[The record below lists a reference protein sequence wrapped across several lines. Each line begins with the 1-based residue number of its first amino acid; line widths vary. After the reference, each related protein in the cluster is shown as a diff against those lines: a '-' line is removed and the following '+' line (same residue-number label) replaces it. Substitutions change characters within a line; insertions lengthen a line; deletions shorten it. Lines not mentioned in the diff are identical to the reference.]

1 MKKHFKTL
9 SSLLILTF
17 VLTIPY
23 FVFAQ
28 NTSSD
33 NGILNRLDKVANTG
47 GYNVGENVD
56 ITTIVG
62 LIVQAVLGL
71 LGVIFVIL
79 MVYAGY
85 TWMIASGNETKVGKA
100 KDMLQT
106 AIIGLVIVLSSWA
119 IWSFILSGLI
129 G

>member
-9 SSLLILTF
+9 SSLIILTF

-28 NTSSD
+28 TSSD
-33 NGILNRLDKVANTG
+33 SGILNRLDKVAGTG
-47 GYNVGENVD
+47 GYNPGGSAD
-56 ITTIVG
+56 ITTVVG

-71 LGVIFVIL
+71 LGVVFVIL

-85 TWMIASGNETKVGKA
+85 TWMIARGNEQKVTKA